1 MSDNIL
7 SRVEDILTSMIN
19 GTEITVAPHQSRVE
33 DLLIM
38 LAGVLGG
45 KADLVDGV
53 IPINELPPVAFANC
67 VTVDNDT
74 ERYALTTDDV
84 QNGDV
89 VYVNSSQTM
98 FFVIDDTKLDVAA
111 GYKALAAGV
120 AAQAVADKNG
130 NDITTTYDTTSNT
143 SRLYT
148 AVDGQQNATASG
160 GNGYA
165 IVNGIR
171 LYVASSAPTGNIPDG
186 SVGVGW

>member
-7 SRVEDILTSMIN
+7 SRVEDILTSIIN

-53 IPINELPPVAFANC
+53 IPINELPPVAFADC
-67 VTVDNDT
+67 VIVDDDT

-89 VYVNSSQTM
+89 VYVNSSQIM
-98 FFVIDDTKLDVAA
+98 YFVIDDTKLSQSA
-111 GYKALAAGV
+111 GYKALAAGI

-130 NDITTTYDTTSNT
+130 NDITTTYLKPTSYATQTTGGAIKIWT
-143 SRLYT
+143 SE
-148 AVDGQQNATASG
+148 VSG
-160 GNGYA
+160 ETT
-165 IVNGIR
+165 
-171 LYVASSAPTGNIPDG
+171 LNI
-186 SVGVGW
+186 STQ

>member
-1 MSDNIL
+1 MSDNLL
-7 SRVEDILTSMIN
+7 SRVESILQSIID
-19 GTEITVAPHQSRVE
+19 GTAITVVPQSRVE
-33 DLLIM
+33 ILLVQLSGI
-38 LAGVLGG
+38 LGG

-98 FFVIDDTKLDVAA
+98 YFVVDDTKLDVAA
-111 GYKALAAGV
+111 GYKALAAGI
-120 AAQAVADKNG
+120 AAQAIADANG
-130 NDITTTYDTTSNT
+130 NDIPTTYETKNNT

-148 AVDGQQNATASG
+148 AVDGQQNTTASG

-165 IVNGIR
+165 LINGIR